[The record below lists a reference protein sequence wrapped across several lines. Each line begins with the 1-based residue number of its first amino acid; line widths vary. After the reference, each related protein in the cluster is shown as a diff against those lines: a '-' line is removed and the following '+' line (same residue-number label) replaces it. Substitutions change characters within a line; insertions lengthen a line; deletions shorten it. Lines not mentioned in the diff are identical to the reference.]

1 MSVRRIAAVTGS
13 SIGTVMTILRKDLK
27 LWPYK
32 HQRVQQLKP
41 GDHEKRMNF
50 ANLMLYESE
59 GLDFDNIIFT
69 DEAHFYL
76 HGFINRQNNR
86 TWALDN
92 PHVIMETPLHAQRIT
107 VWAGLASWGVIGPF
121 YFEEEI
127 NGEPVTVTV
136 NGPRYEAMLRGP
148 LTAARRTF
156 TGWNDATWFQ
166 QDGAPPPSSE
176 IGYELPEGHI
186 S

>member
-1 MSVRRIAAVTGS
+1 
-13 SIGTVMTILRKDLK
+13 MTILRKDLK

-92 PHVIMETPLHAQRIT
+92 PHVIMETPCTPKGSQY
-107 VWAGLASWGVIGPF
+107 GLDWPH
-121 YFEEEI
+121 
-127 NGEPVTVTV
+127 GESSVLFTS
-136 NGPRYEAMLRGP
+136 
-148 LTAARRTF
+148 RRR
-156 TGWNDATWFQ
+156 
-166 QDGAPPPSSE
+166 
-176 IGYELPEGHI
+176 
-186 S
+186 